1 MIPLINTK
9 VNPAGS
15 NPCWLN
21 FAAQP
26 YIHQIP
32 LFSIEPRFINLR
44 YWYWLRAVASS
55 TWFCYSHD
63 SGRANCGGAAAAIS
77 VRPRFLQKWIG

>member
-21 FAAQP
+21 FAVQP

-44 YWYWLRAVASS
+44 YWYWLRDLASS
-55 TWFCYSHD
+55 TGFCL
-63 SGRANCGGAAAAIS
+63 SGDYRRANSFGAAYSYS
-77 VRPRFLQKWIG
+77 VRPRFLLG